1 MIYTG
6 NLPKRRIRMT
16 RDLALAIRFQATRDM
31 HFNLRSGQ
39 YKAI

>member
-16 RDLALAIRFQATRDM
+16 RDLALAIRFAATLDQN
-31 HFNLRSGQ
+31 FNRSSDE
-39 YKAI
+39 YKGI